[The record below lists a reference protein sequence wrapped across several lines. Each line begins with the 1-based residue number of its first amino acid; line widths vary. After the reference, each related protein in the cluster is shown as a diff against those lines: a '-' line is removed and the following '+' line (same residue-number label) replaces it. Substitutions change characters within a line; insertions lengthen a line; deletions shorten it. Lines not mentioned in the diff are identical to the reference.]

1 MTDSTINSAGTS
13 EARSNVRAIVDGR
26 ALEQWPQ
33 DLYIPPEALEVVLE
47 GFEGPLDLLLY
58 LIRRQNIDILDL
70 PIADVTRQ
78 YMQYIDLMQQMRL
91 DLAGDYLVMATML
104 AEIKSRMLLPRPD
117 PDDEDDEDPRAALI
131 RRLQEY
137 ERFKNAAETLD
148 GRPRLERDLYLV
160 YASVED
166 PDPPKIEA
174 QVGLHDLVEAMRSAM
189 RAAARRQHLQMVPE
203 TLSVRERMGQILER
217 VRSGEYVAISDFFT
231 PEEGRMGLV
240 VSFIAILELV
250 RDGILSVTQNGDFAP
265 IHVKVKPA

>member
-1 MTDSTINSAGTS
+1 MTEEQVGSATTD
-13 EARSNVRAIVDGR
+13 APRAVVAGK
-26 ALEQWPQ
+26 LVEQWPQ

-70 PIADVTRQ
+70 PVADITRQ
-78 YMQYIDLMQQMRL
+78 YMQYIEVMQQMRL

-104 AEIKSRMLLPRPD
+104 AEIKSRMLLPRPG
-117 PDDEDDEDPRAALI
+117 PDEEDEEDPRAVLI

-148 GRPRLERDLYLV
+148 DRPRLERDLYLV
-160 YASVED
+160 YARVED
-166 PDPPKIEA
+166 PDPPKVEA
-174 QVGLHDLVEAMRSAM
+174 QVALTDLVEAMRAAM

-217 VRSGEYVAISDFFT
+217 VRSGEYVAIGDFFT

-240 VSFIAILELV
+240 VSFIAILDLV
-250 RDGILSVTQNGDFAP
+250 RDGILSVTQSGEFAP
-265 IHVKVKPA
+265 IHVRVKSA